1 MCDVLEVQAASNNTI
16 KGGLT
21 GDPTDRQA
29 LVDIVTAG
37 LASSS
42 PTALISDNI
51 AAPAATPTEA
61 PASAQDTAA
70 AAAAAAAGP
79 GDAGIAGSEGA
90 LWEGPP
96 PAVLPI
102 APGAALPSGGAEG
115 LLLYQPGLRVEEFQ
129 AWHICAQ
136 AGQKAID
143 MVMDPGPGLLL
154 VTGGNGHVS
163 VKAGVVM
170 DEAAVD
176 EAELHPGTALFIP
189 AGTSLS
195 FSGSSST
202 AALNAWITTANSR
215 LFSSSSTAAAAPAAA
230 AAAAA
235 AGSGANTAAAGG
247 IEVGDAAGKTGAGS
261 GGVVQGSG
269 SGLEPGVGFTAAE
282 QVAAAVMAGAAGSSC
297 AVNVQEAAAA
307 GGDAGQAAMETD

>member
-143 MVMDPGPGLLL
+143 MPAAQTSTTSIELLL
-154 VTGGNGHVS
+154 SSKQMHAI
-163 VKAGVVM
+163 KAGQKAIDM
-170 DEAAVD
+170 AS
-176 EAELHPGTALFIP
+176 TALFIP

-195 FSGSSST
+195 FTGSSST